1 MTSDHEAGSHD
12 ATAELFRSP
21 ETEMRAERAKPKSRR
36 DDLRVAQGKRGTSA
50 ALGYGRKMI
59 FSRFLKSDFAPKV
72 FGAKSDFKK
81 REIWYGV
88 GLTQGGDP
96 PALRS
101 GGSRPG
107 LLSCRP
113 SRGSGGHLNGD
124 ILSIFSFYLVLV
136 ILARLWLSSPQ

>member
-1 MTSDHEAGSHD
+1 
-12 ATAELFRSP
+12 
-21 ETEMRAERAKPKSRR
+21 MRAERVKPKSRR

-88 GLTQGGDP
+88 GLTQGGGP

-101 GGSRPG
+101 GGSCPG
-107 LLSCRP
+107 YYHAAP
-113 SRGSGGHLNGD
+113 RG
-124 ILSIFSFYLVLV
+124 
-136 ILARLWLSSPQ
+136 APEAT